1 MFTRKQWS
9 RQERGGIVRSYQLL
23 ASLLVLM
30 AVLHGGARTQ
40 ATEYTFIDL
49 NPPGV
54 PSSVANGASSG
65 QVVGA
70 SEGGFGAL
78 LWSGSAESV
87 VYLNPSG
94 YTGSGANGTSGGFQV
109 GWGDTG
115 AGWHALLWSGSAES
129 AVDLHP
135 AGYTDSWANAVSGGT
150 QAGVGHPAGES
161 NAHAL
166 LWRGTASSVV
176 DLNPTWLGWGYSEAL
191 AADGDVQVGVS
202 ATDRYGYVR
211 AVLWSGSAESM
222 VVLPTGGFP
231 ITAANGVRGGQI
243 VGSGSEPYG
252 ASSYLAHALLW
263 AGNLIDLTPT
273 GFEAVA
279 LATNGSQ
286 QVGSGIRLDDWP
298 RAHALVWSG
307 SAGSCIDLNY
317 FLPSGYTGSEARGI
331 DEEGR
336 IVGRAFLQ
344 SGGYHAVMWVPGA
357 MLLWTGEFGNS
368 WDIGGTN
375 NWSAAG
381 AGRGYD
387 EGDHVTFNDTGAN
400 MLPIAITATVNPRSV
415 VVNNSVTNI
424 AFDGVGSIA
433 GRCGLTKNGSGT
445 LTIATQNTYTGETHI
460 NAGMVILAAGG
471 ALGASAVK
479 LGDTTDSAD
488 AALLIAGP
496 FTVDRPIT
504 VQDDG
509 SPSSSRT
516 LGGTNTAGTA
526 VFSGGITVAKDLMLT
541 AAPGGDV
548 RLAGALD
555 NSAGRKVT
563 KIGDGAVTVAGSQ
576 MHGVGAALVVSG
588 GTVNLDSDAG
598 SSSIFNLAVS
608 ATGASTANLGATQHL
623 ARLALAGGAKANLV
637 AGHDKVLVAKALGIE
652 EVGGVPTSLL
662 DLADNDMVV
671 QHAEGASDS
680 TGAIRSWIASG
691 YNGRKWDGNGIVSTS
706 AADNASTY
714 GLGYAQNGTLVNPFT
729 TFDGQPVDSTS
740 ILVKYTYLGDLNL
753 DGKVDD
759 NDVTMLVLN
768 YGTGWKPGRPA
779 GPAYWQDG
787 DVAKYD
793 GKIDDND
800 VTALVLNYGA
810 GWKPGMGGPLGGISA
825 AVPEPATLALLALGG
840 LAVLQRRRR

>member
-1 MFTRKQWS
+1 
-9 RQERGGIVRSYQLL
+9 
-23 ASLLVLM
+23 
-30 AVLHGGARTQ
+30 
-40 ATEYTFIDL
+40 
-49 NPPGV
+49 
-54 PSSVANGASSG
+54 
-65 QVVGA
+65 
-70 SEGGFGAL
+70 
-78 LWSGSAESV
+78 
-87 VYLNPSG
+87 
-94 YTGSGANGTSGGFQV
+94 
-109 GWGDTG
+109 
-115 AGWHALLWSGSAES
+115 
-129 AVDLHP
+129 
-135 AGYTDSWANAVSGGT
+135 
-150 QAGVGHPAGES
+150 
-161 NAHAL
+161 
-166 LWRGTASSVV
+166 
-176 DLNPTWLGWGYSEAL
+176 
-191 AADGDVQVGVS
+191 
-202 ATDRYGYVR
+202 
-211 AVLWSGSAESM
+211 
-222 VVLPTGGFP
+222 
-231 ITAANGVRGGQI
+231 
-243 VGSGSEPYG
+243 
-252 ASSYLAHALLW
+252 
-263 AGNLIDLTPT
+263 
-273 GFEAVA
+273 
-279 LATNGSQ
+279 
-286 QVGSGIRLDDWP
+286 
-298 RAHALVWSG
+298 
-307 SAGSCIDLNY
+307 
-317 FLPSGYTGSEARGI
+317 
-331 DEEGR
+331 
-336 IVGRAFLQ
+336 
-344 SGGYHAVMWVPGA
+344 
-357 MLLWTGEFGNS
+357 
-368 WDIGGTN
+368 
-375 NWSAAG
+375 
-381 AGRGYD
+381 
-387 EGDHVTFNDTGAN
+387 
-400 MLPIAITATVNPRSV
+400 V